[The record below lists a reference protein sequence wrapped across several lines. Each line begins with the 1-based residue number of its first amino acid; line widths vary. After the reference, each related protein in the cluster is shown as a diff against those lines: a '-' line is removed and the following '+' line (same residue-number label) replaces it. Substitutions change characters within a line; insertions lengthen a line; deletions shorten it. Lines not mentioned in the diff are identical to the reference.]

1 MDDSPSM
8 NVTTMNNG
16 TDAGAREAGTRGR
29 RESIVATSLGF
40 HGGTSGLHIVLPA
53 AILGLH
59 LYSVWAFGAT
69 FWYDSANYLQLGFAL
84 GSRHDLNEFYRGS
97 NYYIFQHLMAGYPLL
112 LATTAQFCGRYG
124 WPVLAAIQHVFSICA
139 LLYFLKSYQHWLSP
153 RWWLFTGILIC
164 VHPYYMT
171 FHDAPMTES
180 LAGSLLLFAVGAALR
195 ILDGGRVSKNNR
207 MVLAG
212 SGALAVQIR
221 SPAGMIVF
229 GMLIILIFAASDWGT
244 RLRTGCAA
252 LIVAASLLLFP
263 VYRWAVTGTFFLP
276 NIDYLTLAIALG
288 INPHPTDDV
297 VRKLKEFPLPKDL
310 SAETI
315 SARGLTYE
323 DAAHLGTHL
332 RSLGY
337 SDDAARSI
345 VRRMA
350 WIVRTD
356 SYSVML
362 NQARLALLSIG
373 SPNLALAGGG
383 AREFYRGYPPAQF
396 RAHVRYYLDW
406 FSWTMFE
413 NYERIFDQ
421 FLDMFGRSP
430 ETIDERVRQSLG
442 NFLRPF
448 FVTRHTIIRDPLKLS
463 RIPFEVW
470 IVGWLLAVLSRSGK
484 NARVAVLLV
493 TPVVLNYIAS
503 VSAALGDLRYSQSLL
518 PLYMAGSITFI
529 AQCAAWGRS
538 QILALHAERA
548 DT

>member
-1 MDDSPSM
+1 V
-8 NVTTMNNG
+8 VTPP
-16 TDAGAREAGTRGR
+16 GR
-29 RESIVATSLGF
+29 RGEA
-40 HGGTSGLHIVLPA
+40 SGSRIVLVA

-59 LYSVWAFGAT
+59 SYSVWAFGAT

-84 GSRHDLNEFYRGS
+84 GSRRDLNEFYRGS
-97 NYYIFQHLMAGYPLL
+97 NYYIYQHLMAGYPLL
-112 LATTAQFCGRYG
+112 LATMVQFCGRYG
-124 WPVLAAIQHVFSICA
+124 WPVLAAIQHVCSICA
-139 LLYFLKSYQHWLSP
+139 LFYFLKSYQHWLSP

-164 VHPYYMT
+164 VHPYYMA

-195 ILDGGRVSKNNR
+195 VLDSGHVSKHKLL
-207 MVLAG
+207 VLAG
-212 SGALAVQIR
+212 SGALVAQIR
-221 SPAGMIVF
+221 SPAGMIV
-229 GMLIILIFAASDWGT
+229 GGLLTVLIFAASGWAM
-244 RLRTGCAA
+244 RLRTACAA
-252 LIVAASLLLFP
+252 LAVATSLLFFP
-263 VYRWAVTGTFFLP
+263 AYRWAVTGVFFMP
-276 NIDYLTLAIALG
+276 NMDYLTLAFALG

-297 VRKLKEFPLPKDL
+297 VRKLKGFPLPSDL

-315 SARGLTYE
+315 SARGLTYKQ
-323 DAAHLGTHL
+323 AADIGTHL

-356 SYSVML
+356 THRVIA

-383 AREFYRGYPPAQF
+383 TREFYRGYPPEQF

-413 NYERIFDQ
+413 NYEPVFDQ
-421 FLDMFGRSP
+421 FFDMFGKTP
-430 ETIDERVRQSLG
+430 ELIDEQVRQSLG
-442 NFLRPF
+442 DFLRPF
-448 FVTRHTIIRDPLKLS
+448 FFTRETIVRDPLKLS

-470 IVGWLLAVLSRSGK
+470 IVGWLLAVLSGSRK
-484 NARVAVLLV
+484 NVRLALLLV

-503 VSAALGDLRYSQSLL
+503 LSAALGDLRYSQALL
-518 PLYMAGSITFI
+518 PLYMAGSVTFA
-529 AQCAAWGRS
+529 AQCASWLGSR
-538 QILALHAERA
+538 ILASRAERA
-548 DT
+548 DI